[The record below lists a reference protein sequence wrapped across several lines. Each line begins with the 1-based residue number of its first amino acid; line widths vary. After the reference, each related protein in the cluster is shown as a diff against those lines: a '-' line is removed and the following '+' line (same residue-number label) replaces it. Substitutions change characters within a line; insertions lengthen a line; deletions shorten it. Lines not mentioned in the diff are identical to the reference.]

1 MAVVARAALAGWTG
15 SQENRRRF
23 VEIVGAF
30 LKRWGYD
37 GTDGRVYGLL
47 LLMDRPVTIAELSRE
62 LGLSRSAVSTSLK
75 RLSRDYL
82 VRYQKKGR
90 VKYFSAVPAFLE
102 KFLQQPREILEREVL
117 PLEEIV
123 REMMAESKDP
133 VRKVNLE
140 EILRDLEALDC
151 VLRRIIRLESKTEC
165 VEIEDK
171 TQGV

>member
-37 GTDGRVYGLL
+37 GTDGRVYGML

-123 REMMAESKDP
+123 ERFMESPGGEHFGP
-133 VRKVNLE
+133 VMEDLKGLECVLKRVIELE
-140 EILRDLEALDC
+140 EKEVNC
-151 VLRRIIRLESKTEC
+151 V
-165 VEIEDK
+165 
-171 TQGV
+171 